1 MTADDRSKAKPGDT
15 IFALFHVLALAAL
28 VVLAVID
35 LVRGN
40 TTRFGV
46 IAGALVLYYILI
58 LHKPVVKEIQRRRS
72 LKSATP
78 PKKS

>member
-1 MTADDRSKAKPGDT
+1 MTADAGSKSKLGDT
-15 IFALFHVLALAAL
+15 IFALVHVLALAAF

-46 IAGALVLYYILI
+46 IAGALVLYYVLV
-58 LHKPVVKEIQRRRS
+58 LHKPVAKEIERRRS
-72 LKSATP
+72 LKSTASS
-78 PKKS
+78 KKP

>member
-1 MTADDRSKAKPGDT
+1 LTADNNPKAKLGDT

-35 LVRGN
+35 LIHGN

-46 IAGALVLYYILI
+46 IAGALILYYVLV
-58 LHKPVVKEIQRRRS
+58 LHKPVVREIDRRRS
-72 LKSATP
+72 LKAAAS
-78 PKKS
+78 KKS